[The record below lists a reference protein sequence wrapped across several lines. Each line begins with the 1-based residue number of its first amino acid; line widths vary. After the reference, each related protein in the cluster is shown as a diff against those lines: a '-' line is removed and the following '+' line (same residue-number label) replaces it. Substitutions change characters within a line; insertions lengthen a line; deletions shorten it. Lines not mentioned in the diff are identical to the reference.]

1 MRWSVRYD
9 RVKYVH
15 DTHERP
21 IKLNAISYVI
31 ASNQTVDPLNLSNRW
46 NVSNTQLQISKYI
59 SFTCICTYSIC
70 ELCYFVHTSREIL
83 ILFWMN

>member
-21 IKLNAISYVI
+21 KLNAISYVI
-31 ASNQTVDPLNLSNRW
+31 ASNQTVDPLNLSKRW

-59 SFTCICTYSIC
+59 SFTCIYTYSIP
-70 ELCYFVHTSREIL
+70 YFVHTSREIL
-83 ILFWMN
+83 ILFWMNLLFI